1 MKGICGDA
9 KQQLNQCMLLGD
21 TVSVSGNEASPA
33 HGTRSTFRA
42 RQVHSMAIRN
52 TSSYDTMDRP
62 FRPDSLR
69 GRWAKSADFYFASS
83 SYAFN
88 SMVFSDVAVW
98 GLLYGGWTFY
108 LSTYLLAVLFYSL
121 PIFLIQTFLGQFSS
135 SGGIS
140 AFRVSPIF
148 KGLGYAILLLN
159 LGTLSY
165 YSINAAVPLIYTA
178 HSLTQT
184 LPWMSCNNTWN
195 TPDCSEH
202 SSYDVNAI
210 CLFFSAVIGSVRDGA
225 SQWTISMPML
235 LAIAC
240 IWLIVLALLL
250 TKISIIGKALRCAC
264 VLMFGCFVAVF
275 VYLVIHED
283 VGLES
288 LLDYLHPVI
297 DDSWTAIRSSIGIAI
312 LQANMVLGPGWG
324 SILTLGSYNSFRSD
338 AERQTYWVAISHVLI
353 NVMGTVCGHVVN
365 DHFELHVGMFHVE
378 KKHSMQFLYT
388 AYGYLFG
395 SFSTLPRLWCF
406 LFFSVIFLAEVC
418 ALVIQL
424 LSVLTALFDEFEQ
437 LRPRKRPTTIL
448 LVLCLMLSSI
458 YFCTQMGFAQVSA
471 LCYVTLFT
479 HIVIS
484 LLLIV
489 MTTWIYGRVRFQC
502 DLQFMLGKTISSL
515 KIFIIRFIAPLFA
528 VLCLAQITYLLL
540 INGGKDTHIWV
551 SQSLIYVLVSGYM
564 IYKLCQTSGK
574 WRQRMRQCFAPHD
587 WHPVNADNRRFYE
600 EIMGTSEMLVI
611 DNGHPA

>member
-202 SSYDVNAI
+202 SSYDVNAS
-210 CLFFSAVIGSVRDGA
+210 LFV
-225 SQWTISMPML
+225 
-235 LAIAC
+235 
-240 IWLIVLALLL
+240 
-250 TKISIIGKALRCAC
+250 
-264 VLMFGCFVAVF
+264 
-275 VYLVIHED
+275 
-283 VGLES
+283 
-288 LLDYLHPVI
+288 
-297 DDSWTAIRSSIGIAI
+297 
-312 LQANMVLGPGWG
+312 
-324 SILTLGSYNSFRSD
+324 
-338 AERQTYWVAISHVLI
+338 
-353 NVMGTVCGHVVN
+353 
-365 DHFELHVGMFHVE
+365 
-378 KKHSMQFLYT
+378 
-388 AYGYLFG
+388 
-395 SFSTLPRLWCF
+395 
-406 LFFSVIFLAEVC
+406 
-418 ALVIQL
+418 
-424 LSVLTALFDEFEQ
+424 
-437 LRPRKRPTTIL
+437 
-448 LVLCLMLSSI
+448 
-458 YFCTQMGFAQVSA
+458 
-471 LCYVTLFT
+471 
-479 HIVIS
+479 
-484 LLLIV
+484 
-489 MTTWIYGRVRFQC
+489 
-502 DLQFMLGKTISSL
+502 
-515 KIFIIRFIAPLFA
+515 
-528 VLCLAQITYLLL
+528 
-540 INGGKDTHIWV
+540 
-551 SQSLIYVLVSGYM
+551 
-564 IYKLCQTSGK
+564 
-574 WRQRMRQCFAPHD
+574 
-587 WHPVNADNRRFYE
+587 
-600 EIMGTSEMLVI
+600 
-611 DNGHPA
+611 

>member
-98 GLLYGGWTFY
+98 GLLYGGW
-108 LSTYLLAVLFYSL
+108 S
-121 PIFLIQTFLGQFSS
+121 
-135 SGGIS
+135 
-140 AFRVSPIF
+140 
-148 KGLGYAILLLN
+148 K
-159 LGTLSY
+159 
-165 YSINAAVPLIYTA
+165 YTC
-178 HSLTQT
+178 
-184 LPWMSCNNTWN
+184 PF
-195 TPDCSEH
+195 
-202 SSYDVNAI
+202 